1 MPDLRLRWLLPAIA
15 FACAAPAGTQAPP
28 SPLPPGDADDSE
40 TFDWTVNRT
49 DRMTVPISIGASGP
63 YRFIV
68 DTGSERTV
76 VSRELAQRL
85 QLGSGPNVILHSM
98 ADVSRVRTALVPILR
113 VGRRT
118 VSNIEAPVLSQH
130 TLGADGLLGVDS
142 LASQRVDL
150 DFRNNR
156 MTVHPSRRHATPA
169 LSRADRDTIVVTAQS
184 RFGRLILVDASIE
197 GERVWVI
204 MDTGAQVSIGNE
216 ALRRR
221 LERRNRLGLVSPLQI
236 FSVTGASMMVDYSI
250 ARRMRIGG
258 VEITD
263 MPVGFADAQPFRKLD
278 LLDRPAVLLGMDALQ
293 LFEHVS
299 LDFTNRQVTL
309 RLASD
314 GRR

>member
-1 MPDLRLRWLLPAIA
+1 MPDLRVRWLFPAIA
-15 FACAAPAGTQAPP
+15 LTCAAPAGTQAPP
-28 SPLPPGDADDSE
+28 SPPPPREDDGAES
-40 TFDWTVNRT
+40 FDWTVNRT
-49 DRMTVPISIGASGP
+49 DRMTVPISIGANGP

-85 QLGSGPNVILHSM
+85 QLGPGRNVVLHSM
-98 ADVSRVRTALVPILR
+98 ADVSRVGTALVPALR

-130 TLGADGLLGVDS
+130 SLGADGLLGVDS
-142 LASQRVDL
+142 LATQRVDL

-156 MTVHPSRRHATPA
+156 MTVHPSRRRATPA
-169 LSRADRDTIVVTAQS
+169 LSVDHDTIVVSARS
-184 RFGRLILVDASIE
+184 RFGRLILVDASVE

-204 MDTGAQVSIGNE
+204 LDTGAQVSIGNE

-221 LERRNRLGLVSPLQI
+221 LERRNRLGPVSPLQI
-236 FSVTGASMMVDYSI
+236 FSVTGASMMVDYSV

-299 LDFTNRQVTL
+299 LDFTNRRVRLQ
-309 RLASD
+309 LASS
-314 GRR
+314 RH